1 MNEIEIII
9 CLLLLFMGVPDLC
22 RWLKR
27 PALVYPVFVVFG
39 LLIAP
44 LVDGPVKTMLV
55 QAGQVGFLLLLFEV
69 GMEIELPRF
78 REFRG
83 PLAKAFGWALL
94 QYPVIFALGWLAGLN
109 WIGCL
114 IACAAFTGCS
124 VGMGHP
130 GWKQYPGLDF
140 QERRKIL
147 MMMIALEIFAIVLLS
162 VETTFYERAPTW
174 EVALKLGG
182 IVLVLVLISMFARR
196 IKLILEHLLKQAMHW
211 RVHLIV
217 LFVLLV
223 CAVGERLGLSAIKTA
238 FFLGLFLSRIEH
250 EGQSL
255 EAYIAPVSQR
265 FLIPIFF
272 FALGLQ
278 IPAEYL
284 VSWAGLIALGSAT
297 LILAMR
303 WAIQRWILPVGGK
316 RGERMNAFLLLCPN
330 LTITA
335 LAAGVL
341 VQDPTTV
348 RAASL
353 VLLVG
358 LFMTVPSILLLPA
371 PPAAK
376 EPAPS
381 DAPDAH

>member
-22 RWLKR
+22 RWLRR
-27 PALVYPVFVVFG
+27 PALVYPIFVVFG

-44 LVDGPVKTMLV
+44 LTDGQVKTMLV

-69 GMEIELPRF
+69 GLEIDLPRF
-78 REFRG
+78 RDFRG
-83 PLAKAFGWALL
+83 PLARALAWALL
-94 QYPVIFALGWLAGLN
+94 QYPVIFALGWLAGLR

-114 IACAAFTGCS
+114 ITCAALTGCS
-124 VGMGHP
+124 VGMGYP
-130 GWKQYPGLDF
+130 GWKHFPGLDYLA
-140 QERRKIL
+140 RRKIL
-147 MMMIALEIFAIVLLS
+147 MMMLALEIFAIVLLS
-162 VETTFYERAPTW
+162 VETTFYEKAPTW
-174 EVALKLGG
+174 VLGLKLAG
-182 IVLVLVLISMFARR
+182 IVTVIALISLFARR
-196 IKLILEHLLKQAMHW
+196 IKLILEHLLKQAIHW

-217 LFVLLV
+217 LFVLIV
-223 CAVGERLGLSAIKTA
+223 CAAGERLGLSAIKTA

-255 EAYIAPVSQR
+255 DAYIAPVSRR

-278 IPAEYL
+278 IPWEYL
-284 VSWAGLIALGSAT
+284 FSWIGLIAVGSAA

-303 WAIQRWILPVGGK
+303 WVIQRYVLPVGGG
-316 RGERMNAFLLLCPN
+316 GEGTQKVFLLLCPN
-330 LTITA
+330 LTIAA

-341 VQDPTTV
+341 MMDQATV
-348 RAASL
+348 RAASM

-358 LFMTVPSILLLPA
+358 LFITVPAILLLPA
-371 PPAAK
+371 PPAGTPV
-376 EPAPS
+376 E
-381 DAPDAH
+381 DDGH